1 MAEAK
6 ELNKVVRLAIRR
18 APCSLRALAREADV
32 PHSTLVRIKQ
42 RTLNASPETARKL
55 ASALQRWGEAC
66 QSAASDLQVVASGQA
81 RVVPRAGQV
90 KIEIARARVPTKRG
104 RRP

>member
-1 MAEAK
+1 MVQTESEGGDMAKAK

-55 ASALQRWGEAC
+55 AAALQRWAEAC
-66 QSAASDLQVVASGQA
+66 RSAASDL
-81 RVVPRAGQV
+81 RVDSP
-90 KIEIARARVPTKRG
+90 IATADRLWR
-104 RRP
+104 

>member
-18 APCSLRALAREADV
+18 APCSLRALAREAGV

-55 ASALQRWGEAC
+55 AAALQRWAEAC
-66 QSAASDLQVVASGQA
+66 RSAALDLPVVVSEQGI
-81 RVVPRAGQV
+81 VVPKGGEV